1 MPLSNQTRSAG
12 DALLRERR
20 ARAKPPRLFKV
31 LLVNDDFTPMEFV
44 VDVLQRFFQLDIES
58 ATRVM
63 LKVHTEGVGVCGV
76 YPRDVAATKVEQV
89 LSHARSHK
97 HPLQCLMEEN

>member
-1 MPLSNQTRSAG
+1 MANQTRTSD
-12 DALLRERR
+12 DALLKERK
-20 ARAKPPRLFKV
+20 ARTRPPKMFKV

-44 VDVLQRFFQLDIES
+44 VDVLQRFFHLDADS

-76 YPRDVAATKVEQV
+76 YPKDTAATKVEQV
-89 LSHARSHK
+89 LAHARSHQ

>member
-1 MPLSNQTRSAG
+1 VASQSKTVG
-12 DALLRERR
+12 DALLKERR
-20 ARAKPPRLFKV
+20 SRARPPRMFKV

-44 VDVLQRFFQLDIES
+44 VDVLQRFFHLDTDS

-63 LKVHTEGVGVCGV
+63 LKVHTEGVGVYGV
-76 YPRDVAATKVEQV
+76 YPRDTAATKVEQV
-89 LSHARSHK
+89 LSHARAHQ